1 MWFLLGEHIKYVS
14 DIQQYGVWIYD
25 YKDIISICLK
35 DIFYSDIIDFQEKES
50 SYVKDF
56 WCEFFVEHKRTNTI
70 IYKIKALNKLKEE
83 MVVGYTDQYVY
94 FGELPF

>member
-1 MWFLLGEHIKYVS
+1 MWFLLGENIKYVS
-14 DIQQYGVWIYD
+14 DVQQYGVWIYD

-35 DIFYSDIIDFQEKES
+35 DIFYSDIIDFQEEES
-50 SYVKDF
+50 LYVKDF

-83 MVVGYTDQYVY
+83 IVVGYTLKNTFFFQNVW
-94 FGELPF
+94 